1 MDYSEI
7 VLAELQE
14 AASLLNKVLEDKAL
28 QDNIVAAA
36 ELMVSS
42 LRKEGKLIACGNGGS
57 HCDAMHFAEELSGKY
72 REERKPLAAL
82 AIAEPAYL
90 TCTGNDY
97 GYAQIFS
104 RYVEGLGRRGDVL
117 FAISTSGNSENVNL
131 AAEKAQ
137 SMGMKVVALNGKH
150 GGKLA
155 QHCDVEIRVPHH
167 GYADRTQEIHIKI
180 IHTLIL
186 LIEKML

>member
-1 MDYSEI
+1 MDYSNV

-14 AASLLNKVLEDKAL
+14 AASLLDKVLQDKIL
-28 QDNIVAAA
+28 QENIVKAA
-36 ELMVSS
+36 ELMVAS
-42 LRKEGKLIACGNGGS
+42 LQSEGKLIACGNGGS

-72 REERKPLAAL
+72 REERRPLAAL
-82 AIAEPAYL
+82 AIAEPAYM

-97 GYAQIFS
+97 GYAQIFA

-117 FAISTSGNSENVNL
+117 LAISTSGNSENVNL
-131 AAEKAQ
+131 AAEKARE
-137 SMGMKVVALNGKH
+137 MGMKVVALSGKH

-155 QHCDVEIRVPHH
+155 QYCDVEIRVPHH